1 LSGYRFD
8 GIDTVSWNKRGT
20 ALRAEAAEGNRNP
33 RRLLDN
39 LQNPLHSVLPMAL
52 EKAVKL
58 ITSASNRDKN
68 RGNKNRCSFMMI
80 SLPDDFLVI

>member
-1 LSGYRFD
+1 MAVLIPFPG
-8 GIDTVSWNKRGT
+8 TRGE
-20 ALRAEAAEGNRNP
+20 RQSVRKPHEDSRNP

-52 EKAVKL
+52 EKVVKL